1 MKVLITGITGFV
13 GSHLAEYLL
22 NQQDTEV
29 YGIRRW
35 RSPMDNIKHI
45 VPEIKIYEC
54 DIRDLSS
61 IRAAIEKIEP
71 DWIFHLAA
79 QSFVP
84 TSWHAPAESLTT
96 NIIGNLNVFEAIRE
110 LNLNPR
116 IQIAC
121 SSEEY
126 GMVFENELPIKETNP
141 LRPLSPYGVSKVGQ
155 DLLSFQYHMS
165 YNLDI
170 VRTRAFNHTGP
181 RRGHVF
187 VCSDFAKQIADIEK
201 GLKDPVISV
210 GNLEAIRDFTDVRDI
225 VQAYI
230 LSLDKCQGGEV
241 YNICTGSGY
250 RIREILDMLLEMSTV
265 AIEITTDT
273 TRLRPS
279 DVPVLIG
286 DSTKFR
292 EVTGWTPHYSIEQTL
307 KDILNYWRNL

>member
-1 MKVLITGITGFV
+1 MKALITGITGFV

-22 NQQDTEV
+22 TQPDTEV

-35 RSPMDNIKHI
+35 RSPMDNIKHLGSK
-45 VPEIKIYEC
+45 IKIFEC

-61 IRAAIEKIEP
+61 MRAAIEKIEP

-96 NIIGNLNVFEAIRE
+96 NIIGNLNVFEALRE
-110 LNLNPR
+110 LGLNPR

-126 GMVFENELPIKETNP
+126 GMVYEDELPIKETNP

-155 DLLSFQYHMS
+155 DLLSYQYHMS
-165 YNLDI
+165 YKLDV

-181 RRGHVF
+181 RRGDVF
-187 VCSDFAKQIADIEK
+187 VCSDFAKQIVDIEK
-201 GLKDPVISV
+201 GLKPPVICV
-210 GNLEAIRDFTDVRDI
+210 GNMDAIRDFTDVRDI

-230 LSLDKCQGGEV
+230 LALQKGKGGEV
-241 YNICTGSGY
+241 YNISTGKGY
-250 RIREILDMLLEMSTV
+250 RISEILDMLLEMSTV
-265 AIEITTDT
+265 LIEIKTDPL
-273 TRLRPS
+273 RLRPS

-292 EVTGWTPHYSIEQTL
+292 LVTGWEPQFSIDQTL
-307 KDILNYWRNL
+307 KDILEYWRKA